1 MIATYK
7 RIHEAESHYSQSFHA
22 LEPEYE
28 VVREFYAHEFT
39 LLKQIR
45 ADHLAAKRRGPTVK
59 LSQRFVIT
67 MQ

>member
-1 MIATYK
+1 MLLL
-7 RIHEAESHYSQSFHA
+7 Q

-39 LLKQIR
+39 LPKQIR

-59 LSQRFVIT
+59 LSRRFVIT